1 MFYNMFCWSF
11 AVLNDGDHTLL
22 CCSLIEIKNS
32 DMLPMQFWYSASKI
46 NFPYEKNWTLAVV
59 WGETYRPIHIYF
71 IYKKPSNKIRSLHLI
86 LTCMNCAR
94 SARTSLWAIWVD
106 LSVCSFTSWAYQACR
121 NGEGRTSWD
130 GSWAWPEV
138 FVNFSPS
145 LRGKCHVI
153 TFENRKLFYIQHQ
166 KSISPCYSNLV
177 FLTYCP
183 FVHYCPLLFF
193 PYSCHSPFVSNP

>member
-1 MFYNMFCWSF
+1 MVSLAAEMKTVFPFSFIVFPAVLSNYPCQAWQLAYYPIFTSFYSSVIAGFLHATVAPLLSHLCSSNLPENWNHHPGYQEASLFGLILLFTCNFYLLLETMFYNMFCWSF

-94 SARTSLWAIWVD
+94 SARTSL
-106 LSVCSFTSWAYQACR
+106 
-121 NGEGRTSWD
+121 
-130 GSWAWPEV
+130 
-138 FVNFSPS
+138 
-145 LRGKCHVI
+145 
-153 TFENRKLFYIQHQ
+153 
-166 KSISPCYSNLV
+166 
-177 FLTYCP
+177 
-183 FVHYCPLLFF
+183 
-193 PYSCHSPFVSNP
+193 